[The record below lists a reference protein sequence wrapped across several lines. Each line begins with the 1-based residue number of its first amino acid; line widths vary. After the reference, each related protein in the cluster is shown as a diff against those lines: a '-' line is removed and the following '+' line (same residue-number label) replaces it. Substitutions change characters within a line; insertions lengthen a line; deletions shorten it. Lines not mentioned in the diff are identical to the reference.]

1 MSGTLPSPLLPS
13 RVGSGRTRTQ
23 GLPVTRLLL
32 CQHLKELPNML
43 CGPLAPH
50 LPVARPR
57 EAVPTAPLRGPTK
70 SKLVGIELAGVPQAD
85 REIHGNA
92 RGQFGDGA
100 PSMMANM

>member
-13 RVGSGRTRTQ
+13 RVGSGRTQ

-43 CGPLAPH
+43 CVPLAPH

-57 EAVPTAPLRGPTK
+57 EAVPTAPLRGPPSQSLWASSWQVFPKQTER
-70 SKLVGIELAGVPQAD
+70 SMEMPEASLGT
-85 REIHGNA
+85 
-92 RGQFGDGA
+92 A
-100 PSMMANM
+100 PPV

>member
-13 RVGSGRTRTQ
+13 RVGSGRTQ

-43 CGPLAPH
+43 CVPLAPH
-50 LPVARPR
+50 LRVARPR